1 MTATP
6 MLAEGGT
13 VLVASGP
20 EAPPWRMVVEDAAD
34 GHVTLATVE
43 DETLPATW
51 RELSEIHITSLDR
64 YSVHLIHVPVVR
76 LEERRLVV
84 ARPSTAAH
92 VQRRAYARVAEPV
105 PAQCVQL
112 DEDENTW
119 HPFTAEVRDL
129 GGGGLSMIAD
139 TVAPDGATIAISLDL
154 DDDVVVVVGRVLPRE
169 QLPTIGKPMMRI
181 EFVLIREIDRDRLL
195 GYVLQT
201 EAKRRH
207 AQKAST

>member
-1 MTATP
+1 
-6 MLAEGGT
+6 MLAEGST

-20 EAPPWRMVVEDAAD
+20 EAPPWRMVVEGVAD
-34 GHVTLATVE
+34 GQITLATVE

-51 RELSEIHITSLDR
+51 QELSEIHITSLDR

-76 LEERRLVV
+76 LEDTRLIV
-84 ARPSTAAH
+84 AQPTTAAD
-92 VQRRAYARVAEPV
+92 VQRRAYARVTKPV
-105 PAQCVQL
+105 AAQCVLL

-119 HPFTAEVRDL
+119 HPFAAEVRDL

-139 TVAPDGATIAISLDL
+139 TIAPDGATIAISLDL
-154 DDDVVVVVGRVLPRE
+154 DDDVVVAVGRVLPRE
-169 QLPTIGKPMMRI
+169 QLPTIGKPMIRI
-181 EFVLIREIDRDRLL
+181 EFVLIRETDRDRIL

-207 AQKAST
+207 AEKASTT

>member
-1 MTATP
+1 
-6 MLAEGGT
+6 MLAEGTT

-20 EAPPWRMVVEDAAD
+20 EAPPWRMVVADAAD
-34 GHVTLATVE
+34 GHITLTTVE
-43 DETLPATW
+43 DETLPASW
-51 RELSEIHITSLDR
+51 RDLSEIHITSLDR

-76 LEERRLVV
+76 LEDTRLVV
-84 ARPSTAAH
+84 AQPTTAAH
-92 VQRRAYARVAEPV
+92 VQRRAYARVADPV
-105 PAQCVQL
+105 AAQCVLL

-119 HPFTAEVRDL
+119 HPFASEVRDL

-139 TVAPDGATIAISLDL
+139 TIAPDGATIAISLDFE
-154 DDDVVVVVGRVLPRE
+154 DDVVVAVGRVLPRE

-181 EFVLIREIDRDRLL
+181 EFVLIREIDRDRIL

-207 AQKAST
+207 AQKATT